1 MDVHHERIV
10 VQSDANVTASAIAI
24 PLTTFVGRQGE
35 LSQLRSLLQEG
46 KRLVTLTGMGGIG
59 KTRLARQL
67 GIGVA
72 ESGWAKVFVV
82 DLSSIANPEL
92 IDSVVLESVGGGSSR
107 SPLQAA
113 IDLLREKRAL
123 LVLDCCEHVLEE
135 VGHAAEVLLRGCPSL
150 AILATSRSP
159 ICIPGELVWSVPAL
173 SMAGGVDTSGGR
185 ASEAARLFA
194 DRARSANA
202 HFLLNDN
209 VLGEVETIVRRV
221 DGIPLAIELAA
232 ARVRILST
240 GEIVAGFDNHL
251 RLLRGGRAFDARHR
265 TIRGSLDWSHELLT
279 SEERR
284 LFARL
289 AIFAGGFD
297 IEAATAVCSGSPIT
311 PDQVLDE
318 IQGLVEK
325 SLLTVA
331 FKGGVT
337 RYRMLDFVHQYA
349 CERLDSSSEKH
360 GLAARHRAYFRGL
373 AERAD
378 RQLWA
383 LDPDRRA
390 RLDEDLPNLR
400 AAINDACITAPEDA
414 LAIAG
419 ALALYWRVRGR
430 VAEGA
435 AVLEQSLATAPPEP
449 SSEHALALATQSRL
463 SFWLGNFER
472 ALGAAAAAQ
481 EMGAAVGDLRSR
493 ALALSTLGKMAMLRD
508 PAAGDPML
516 IESAQL
522 ARTAG
527 DDVARCHALSS
538 LTISYFFQD
547 NPEAIRSPL
556 EELLRVAETI
566 GHEDN
571 VRWGLW
577 SSAHIDL
584 AAGNL
589 ARARISG
596 ERAQAM
602 MPGEDLFP
610 RYCAIEVLSLVDALT
625 GDPETARVRAE
636 AELETSI
643 EEGIRLGTAV
653 LIHALGVAALA
664 GGDFDEAH
672 HWAATLFEREPE
684 VRYLAWHAHDILVHV
699 ALARGDT
706 ALAKIHVD
714 ALLAAAEPLR
724 NQRANAVG
732 YLGLSRALLLEGDEQ
747 RAESIAHEVL
757 KVVMERGWRLQLV
770 DALSLIAEIA
780 AFNAQHDRATRLI
793 ASTERERRA
802 LGLVAFPA
810 AHQAMEGLL
819 AAAATALGE
828 ENLNKAQRDG
838 ARLSLEEA
846 VTYARRGRGERASAT
861 RGWVSLSPAERQV
874 VELASRGQSNPEIA
888 SDLFMSRHTVKAHL
902 AHAYIK
908 LGVSNRTE
916 LARLAT
922 KHSQSTNKV
931 ASK

>member
-1 MDVHHERIV
+1 M
-10 VQSDANVTASAIAI
+10 
-24 PLTTFVGRQGE
+24 PLTTFVGRRGE
-35 LSQLRSLLQEG
+35 LGQLRTLFQEG
-46 KRLVTLTGMGGIG
+46 NRFVTLTGIGGIG

-82 DLSSIANPEL
+82 ELESISDPEL
-92 IDSVVLESVGGGSSR
+92 VDRVVLESVGGGSNR
-107 SPLQAA
+107 SPLQGAV
-113 IDLLREKRAL
+113 DHLQKTRAL
-123 LVLDCCEHVLEE
+123 LVLDCCEHLLET
-135 VGHAAEVLLRGCPSL
+135 VGRVVEFLLRGCPSL

-159 ICIPGELVWSVPAL
+159 IGIPGELVWSVPAL
-173 SMAGGVDTSGGR
+173 SMQGGKDTGGGS

-194 DRARSANA
+194 DRARSADA
-202 HFLLNDN
+202 HFFLNEK

-240 GEIVAGFDNHL
+240 SEIAAGLDNHL
-251 RLLRGGRAFDARHR
+251 RLLRGARRLDSRHR
-265 TIRGSLDWSHELLT
+265 TIRASLDWSHTLLT

-284 LFARL
+284 VFARL
-289 AIFAGGFD
+289 AIFSGGFD
-297 IEAATAVCSGSPIT
+297 VEAATAVCGGSPIT
-311 PDQVLDE
+311 PDQMLDE
-318 IQGLVEK
+318 IQGLVDK
-325 SLLTVA
+325 SLLVA
-331 FKGGVT
+331 EFNGGIT
-337 RYRMLDFVHQYA
+337 RYRMLDFVRQYA
-349 CERLDSSSEKH
+349 CERLDSSSEKR
-360 GLAARHRAYFRGL
+360 GLTARHLVYFRRL

-378 RQLWA
+378 RDLWG

-390 RLDEDLPNLR
+390 RLDDDSPNLR
-400 AAINDACITAPEDA
+400 AAINVACMKAPEDA

-430 VAEGA
+430 VAEGSA
-435 AVLEQSLATAPPEP
+435 LLEQSLATASPKP
-449 SSEHALALATQSRL
+449 SSEHALALATQSLL

-472 ALGAAAAAQ
+472 TFASAVAGV
-481 EMGAAVGDLRSR
+481 EMATAVGDIRSR
-493 ALALSTLGKMAMLRD
+493 AIALSVLGKLAILGD
-508 PAAGDPML
+508 PASGDPML
-516 IESAQL
+516 IEGAQL

-527 DDVARCHALSS
+527 DDVARCHALSA

-547 NPEAIRSPL
+547 NREAIRSPL
-556 EELLRVAETI
+556 DELLHVAETI
-566 GHEDN
+566 GHQDN
-571 VRWGLW
+571 IRWYLW
-577 SSAHIDL
+577 SSAQIDL
-584 AAGNL
+584 SVGDL
-589 ARARISG
+589 TRARASG
-596 ERAQAM
+596 ERSLAM
-602 MPGEDLFP
+602 MPGEDAFP
-610 RYCAIEVLSLVDALT
+610 RYCAIEILSLVDALT
-625 GDPETARVRAE
+625 GDPETARLRAE
-636 AELETSI
+636 AELDTSI

-664 GGDFDEAH
+664 GGDFDQAH
-672 HWAATLFEREPE
+672 QWAATLIEREPE

-706 ALAKIHVD
+706 ALAKFHVD

-747 RAESIAHEVL
+747 RAEAIAHEVL
-757 KVVMERGWRLQLV
+757 KVVMERGWRLQVL
-770 DALSLIAEIA
+770 DALNLLAEVA
-780 AFNAQHDRATRLI
+780 AFNGQYDRATRLI
-793 ASTERERRA
+793 ASTERERQA

-810 AHQAMEGLL
+810 AHQAIERLL

-846 VTYARRGRGERASAT
+846 VTYAQRGRGERTSAT
-861 RGWVSLSPAERQV
+861 RGWVSLSPAEQQV
-874 VELASRGQSNPEIA
+874 VELASQGQSNPEIA

-922 KHSQSTNKV
+922 KYSQSTNEV
-931 ASK
+931 ASE

>member
-1 MDVHHERIV
+1 M
-10 VQSDANVTASAIAI
+10 
-24 PLTTFVGRQGE
+24 PLTTFVGRQEE

-46 KRLVTLTGMGGIG
+46 DRLVTLTGIGGIG

-67 GIGVA
+67 GVGVA
-72 ESGWAKVFVV
+72 ESGWAKVYIVE
-82 DLSSIANPEL
+82 LESIANPEL
-92 IDSVVLESVGGGSSR
+92 IDSIVLESVGGGSSR

-113 IDLLREKRAL
+113 IDLLRKTRAL

-135 VGHAAEVLLRGCPSL
+135 VGNMAEVLLRGCPSL
-150 AILATSRSP
+150 AIVATSRSP

-173 SMAGGVDTSGGR
+173 SMAGGADTGGGK
-185 ASEAARLFA
+185 ASEAARLFV
-194 DRARSANA
+194 DRARSADA
-202 HFLLNDN
+202 HFLLNEK
-209 VLGEVETIVRRV
+209 VLGDVETIVRRV

-232 ARVRILST
+232 ARIRILST
-240 GEIVAGFDNHL
+240 GEIAAGLDNHL
-251 RLLRGGRAFDARHR
+251 RLLRGGRQLDSRHR
-265 TIRGSLDWSHELLT
+265 TIRASMDWSHALLT

-289 AIFAGGFD
+289 AVFSGSFD
-297 IEAATAVCSGSPIT
+297 VEAATAVCCGSPIG
-311 PDQVLDE
+311 PDQMLDE
-318 IQGLVEK
+318 IQGLVDK
-325 SLLTVA
+325 SLLAVE
-331 FKGGVT
+331 FKGGVA
-337 RYRMLDFVHQYA
+337 RYGMLDFVRQYA

-360 GLAARHRAYFRGL
+360 TLTARHRIYFRVV

-378 RQLWA
+378 RELWG

-400 AAINDACITAPEDA
+400 AAINDACLTAPEDA

-449 SSEHALALATQSRL
+449 SSEHALALATQSRM

-472 ALGAAAAAQ
+472 ARAAAVAAE
-481 EMGAAVGDLRSR
+481 EMAAAVGDLRSR
-493 ALALSTLGKMAMLRD
+493 SLALSTLGKMAMLRD

-527 DDVARCHALSS
+527 DDVARCHALSN

-547 NPEAIRSPL
+547 NRDAIQGPL
-556 EELLRVAETI
+556 DELLCVAETI
-566 GHEDN
+566 GLQDN
-571 VRWGLW
+571 VRWYLW
-577 SSAHIDL
+577 SSAQIDL
-584 AAGNL
+584 SAGDL
-589 ARARISG
+589 TGARARG
-596 ERAQAM
+596 ERSLAM
-602 MPGEDLFP
+602 MPGEDAFP

-636 AELETSI
+636 AELEASI

-672 HWAATLFEREPE
+672 HWATTLIEREPE

-732 YLGLSRALLLEGDEQ
+732 YLGLSRALLLQGDEQ

-757 KVVMERGWRLQLV
+757 KVVMERGWRLQVV
-770 DALSLIAEIA
+770 DTLSLLAEVA
-780 AFNAQHDRATRLI
+780 AFNGQHDRASRLI

-802 LGLVAFPA
+802 LGLVAFPT
-810 AHQAMEGLL
+810 AHQAMERLL

-846 VTYARRGRGERASAT
+846 VTYAQRGRGERAAAT
-861 RGWVSLSPAERQV
+861 RGWASLSPTERQV
-874 VELASRGQSNPEIA
+874 VELASQGQSNPEIA
-888 SDLFMSRHTVKAHL
+888 GDLFMSRHTVKAHL

-908 LGVSNRTE
+908 LGVANRTE

-922 KHSQSTNKV
+922 KHS
-931 ASK
+931 